1 MNKLTPLALV
11 TVAAFA
17 LAACDGDNNKAAAND
32 GFVAEVR
39 ALLNDMS
46 EAMEPMQALFDRLIA
61 TTPETTEPE
70 PL

>member
-1 MNKLTPLALV
+1 M
-11 TVAAFA
+11 
-17 LAACDGDNNKAAAND
+17 NNKAVAND